1 LKLDQETAESLMRLA
16 HNRDFQK
23 FGEWL
28 DAISAVF
35 SQGAIMGH
43 DEHNNSDVLRG
54 RAQGLSILKHEME
67 KAPDVA
73 GRIQQIS

>member
-1 LKLDQETAESLMRLA
+1 MRLA

-28 DAISAVF
+28 DEVHTVYVN
-35 SQGAIMGH
+35 GAIMGH
-43 DEHNNSDVLRG
+43 DEHNNADVLRG

>member
-1 LKLDQETAESLMRLA
+1 LKLDPDTAEALIRLA

-28 DAISAVF
+28 ELVHTVF
-35 SQGAIMGH
+35 IQGAIMGVDNH
-43 DEHNNSDVLRG
+43 DPAVLRG
-54 RAQGLSILKHEME
+54 RAQGLSIVKNEME

-73 GRIQQIS
+73 GRIQKIS

>member
-1 LKLDQETAESLMRLA
+1 MKLDQETAEALIRLA
-16 HNRDFQK
+16 HSRDFQK

-28 DAISAVF
+28 DEVH
-35 SQGAIMGH
+35 QVYVNGAIMGH
-43 DEHNNSDVLRG
+43 DENNNADVLRG

-73 GRIQQIS
+73 GRIQKVS